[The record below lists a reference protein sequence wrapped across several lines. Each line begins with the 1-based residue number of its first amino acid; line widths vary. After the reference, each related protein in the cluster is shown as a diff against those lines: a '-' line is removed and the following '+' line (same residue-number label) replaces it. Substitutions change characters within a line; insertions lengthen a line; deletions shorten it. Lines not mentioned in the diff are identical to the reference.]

1 MNSAI
6 CTSARSFPLKPLAAA
21 VLLIYAAGIQSAP
34 VFQSS
39 PGGNVTV
46 TNPDAQTTVVTQE
59 GSRAVANWREF
70 SIDAGETVQFIQ
82 DNANSVILNR
92 VTGEDISQ
100 ILGNLQANGRVF
112 LINPNGIVFGSNA
125 QVSVNGLVA
134 STLSLKPGMQSGSDE
149 VGLELNGPGASI
161 VNNGQISA
169 KDILLIAPSIE
180 NNGTLQ
186 GDGNNSKVQ
195 LIAAGQVNVN
205 TADGNLVFQVA
216 EGHENAVIQQ
226 LGTVMAEGG
235 QIVLLASSSVGGQPS
250 VINVANL
257 NQATQIIV
265 QGDSVR
271 LSGDIQ
277 SAQGNALLEVTAR
290 NIDQENAVRV
300 AGDVVLNS
308 DAVELLD
315 AQNDFAGTMAVNV
328 TGQLT
333 VSDSNQLQI
342 QGVAGNAILNAGE
355 NVVVNGLNVND
366 HLAISAATEANL
378 GQLSANSLSVNAQ
391 SVNQAQNTAVEV
403 AAGSHL
409 TADRL
414 NLTNSGN
421 RFEGVVDLVVQ
432 GQAALHG
439 SHSLTVAGEAG
450 HAVLSGADVVLGDL
464 SAGRLDVDAA
474 QLSQLGDTAV
484 RVSGVSTLLA
494 NSATLD
500 QDGNEFAG
508 LVTLDVT
515 SQAEL
520 RSRGRLEVAG
530 QVNNAA
536 LQAENLV
543 LSGLNVAG
551 DLSLDAGTIGQT
563 TGIDVQGIT
572 HIRNASTVNLDLS
585 NDFVGQVSLDGVDTA
600 EVNLADRNQIQVGG
614 QVGDITIVSTDATAG
629 VVSLGRLQ
637 ARSLTANANAVRHI
651 DGADPDSAIAVSGST
666 QLTANH
672 LELAN
677 NANDFAGAVHL
688 DVGQAAQIHDANL
701 LNVSGEAGETR
712 LQANSIE
719 LAGAFNVTGN
729 LTLRADSIQG
739 NAPLTVA
746 GMSTIE
752 QAQFVNLNNTT
763 NDFVGSVNLLE
774 AGEVGL
780 FDRNSVEVQGQV
792 NSLEASTPLAGSG
805 QVTLG
810 ELTAENLVLHSQR
823 IAQNGSVT
831 VHGES
836 RFNAGEIELRRTDND
851 FVGVVHLSVGEQAS
865 LQDANE
871 LRVGGVVNAL
881 GVEAQTAI
889 IDGLTAQ
896 GDLTIR
902 ADAIRQEGAL
912 IANGNTFL
920 AGGTVNLATSS
931 DNIFAG
937 TVGLDLTGAAAVHA
951 SGDLELAGKASLIDA
966 TARGVLSTS
975 QLDAPEILLNADQ
988 LELNSLQAIGD
999 LTLNGGRVRQQGAL
1013 TVEGV
1018 TTLGASDVE
1027 LLESSNDF
1035 KGRVILNNAGQVALQ
1050 DMNDIRIQ
1058 GQAET
1063 LNIQAGDVLEQTGAV
1078 SVNGASRF
1086 NGRTVN
1092 LNNESNQFGG
1102 EVSLQALQN
1111 ATIQSNGNL
1120 RLSALADE
1128 LNVGASGNLELG
1140 TTRVETLNAI
1150 SSGQIVQNSA
1160 SALTVGQLAA
1170 LSAQSIRLN
1179 NSDNDFQ
1186 GVVYLTTEGAAE
1198 IRDRND
1204 LQIQGEVQNLI
1215 ANAGNGTLIA
1225 GGSESLE
1232 FVNGTLTASNI
1243 ELSRVLVSESAVFQ
1257 ANSIGQSQAVDTGG
1271 TLTLTADTVSLGLES
1286 NDFRGDVVLNGVR
1299 NANIADTNQLSLRGT
1314 AEQLN
1319 VDVNERLTLG
1329 RLQANSLS
1337 ARAQRIDQTSSSD
1350 SVVQVSGETNLIAA
1364 DVELLNN
1371 NDFQGALNLEVE
1383 GAAQLRDQN
1392 TLSVQGNVGRLEVL
1406 AQQLEQ
1412 GASSVLRV
1420 AEQTQINANAVN
1432 LNASGNDFQGD
1443 VVLNVNGSAAL
1454 RDSNNVRIQGTT
1466 NTLEVFAEGNIE
1478 QSGALAVSGA
1488 AQAIATNILLT
1499 HGANRFGGELAVQAG
1514 QAASVQAQNKL
1525 RVAGSAESLS
1535 AVAGGNLELGA
1546 INSGQLTAEAG
1557 GQISQIDST
1566 ALEIN
1571 GGALLSAQ
1579 SVLLNSAGNDFKG
1592 ILNLAVAGNTTVS
1605 DQNDLQIQG
1614 VSQSLSANAENGT
1627 LIAGGSDN
1635 LKVVSGNLTA
1645 STIEVNRLEV
1655 TGAAR
1660 LQANL
1665 ITQSEAVSTG
1675 GQLTL
1680 AAPVVELT
1688 HADNKFAG
1696 ELILADAGVVNLAD
1710 GNELTVGGTVGE
1722 LNVSAQELLTFTN
1735 LSASHL
1741 NARAKGIVQ
1750 SDQANQVVRVSGETN
1765 LAGENVELLNNNDFQ
1780 GALNLEVEGA
1790 AQLRDQNTL
1799 SVQGS
1804 VGQLEASARTLEQS
1818 GALSVAGST
1827 LMNVNTATLD
1837 HSANDFQGEVVF
1849 NASGNVHVVD
1859 ANTLSVSGQVNGSA
1873 QFTAQH
1879 VDQSNALQTGSSMLV
1894 QSENVNLSN
1903 SDNQFNGAV
1912 RIENAVEANL
1922 NSSGTLSVT
1931 GANLGNVSLTADEV
1945 TLGALG
1951 QLQTLNVVAD
1961 KVDQNSAL
1969 LVQGQTTLTVRKAEL
1984 SQSSN
1989 DFVGDVLVQARAA
2002 SNPDLE
2008 ITDINSLTVRADDLR
2023 LGAQVQGDLTVRAD
2037 DLVLGQSAVLGDS
2050 QIFLTGDLT
2059 QNGAASLGDALLSAD
2074 RIVLSNSSNRFAG
2087 TVQIDSSDE
2096 VVLRTAGDFNANVGS
2111 STATL
2116 TLNVN
2121 GNANL
2126 QGEHV
2131 RFARSQ
2137 FDKNLTVNA
2146 NQISQEQAGGSA
2158 LEVRGNTE
2166 LAALGGTINLSNSS
2180 NRFAGLVSATAEQT
2194 NIAARNDLQ
2203 LLNLNSRGGNI
2214 VADGRLFLLGNIEQS
2229 GGTLTFAA
2237 HGVPRP
2243 LSSAEIALLL
2253 PPTLDVFSAKEAVNP
2268 ITGLGRISLA
2278 STAIEQTGGQIT
2290 TAAGSLTR
2298 FMAIQNGSVVLTKDN
2313 QINGQI
2319 SALSGDHFSS
2329 PFDYLPNRGASLF
2342 AVNNN
2347 VKLTVGAQGV
2357 EADVIAIRSRGLA
2370 TQGQESLIRARMPYN
2385 DVAVGTARSYAGLT
2399 LSIPLN
2405 GAVGGSGPVA
2415 SFGESSANGLPG
2427 SAGAIRVEVG
2437 DISRPGLGGFLTVLP
2452 FEGSNLLPGQ
2462 VVYLAGPERNGMQAF
2477 FYDGARSLN
2486 RVPVVY
2492 NGSLLLS
2499 PQENAALTTAQGAV
2513 VLARQEQTRSVVRT
2527 ENVAGKIING
2537 VVVEVGPG
2545 SPATEGEGG
2554 AGKPSSCDAA
2564 DTGLACNP

>member
-6 CTSARSFPLKPLAAA
+6 CTPVRSFPLKPLAAA

-46 TNPDAQTTVVTQE
+46 TNPDVQTTVVTQE
-59 GSRAVANWREF
+59 GNRAVANWREF
-70 SIDAGETVQFIQ
+70 SIDAGETVQFVQ

-161 VNNGQISA
+161 VNHGRISA

-205 TADGNLVFQVA
+205 TAEGNLVFQVA
-216 EGHENAVIQQ
+216 AGHENAVIQQ

-235 QIVLLASSSVGGQPS
+235 QIVLLASSSVGEQPS

-257 NQATQIIV
+257 NLATQIIV

-290 NIDQENAVRV
+290 NINQENAVRV

-328 TGQLT
+328 TGQLA

-342 QGVAGNAILNAGE
+342 QGAAGNAILNAGE
-355 NVVVNGLNVND
+355 NVVVDGLNVND

-391 SVNQAQNTAVEV
+391 RVNQAQNTAVEIDTD
-403 AAGSHL
+403 SRL

-450 HAVLSGADVVLGDL
+450 YAVLSGADVVLGDL
-464 SAGRLDVDAA
+464 SAGRLDVDAV

-484 RVSGVSTLLA
+484 RVSGVSALLA

-508 LVTLDVT
+508 QITLDVT

-520 RSRGRLEVAG
+520 SSRGRLEVAG

-572 HIRNASTVNLDLS
+572 RIRNASTVNLDLS

-600 EVNLADRNQIQVGG
+600 EVNLADRNQIQVSG

-637 ARSLTANANAVRHI
+637 AGSLTANANAVRHI

-672 LELAN
+672 IELAN
-677 NANDFAGAVHL
+677 NANDFTGAVHL
-688 DVGQAAQIHDANL
+688 DVRQAAQIHDANL
-701 LNVSGEAGETR
+701 LNVSGETGETR
-712 LQANSIE
+712 LQASSIE

-739 NAPLTVA
+739 NSPLTVA

-810 ELTAENLVLHSQR
+810 ELAAENLVLHSQR

-836 RFNAGEIELRRTDND
+836 RFNAGEIELSRADND
-851 FVGVVHLSVGEQAS
+851 FVGVVQLSVSGQAS

-881 GVEAQTAI
+881 VVEAQTAI

-896 GDLTIR
+896 GDLTIS

-912 IANGNTFL
+912 IADGNTFL
-920 AGGTVNLATSS
+920 AGGAANLASS
-931 DNIFAG
+931 SSNIFAG
-937 TVGLDLTGAAAVHA
+937 TVDLDLTGAAAVHA
-951 SGDLELAGKASLIDA
+951 SGDLELAGKASFIDA
-966 TARGVLSTS
+966 TATGVLSVS
-975 QLDAPEILLNADQ
+975 QLDAPDILLNAAQ

-1018 TTLGASDVE
+1018 TALGASDVE

-1035 KGRVILNNAGQVALQ
+1035 KGSVILNNAGQVALQ

-1058 GQAET
+1058 GQTET
-1063 LNIQAGDVLEQTGAV
+1063 LNIQAGGVIEQTGAV
-1078 SVNGASRF
+1078 SVNGASRV

-1160 SALTVGQLAA
+1160 SALTVGRLAA

-1186 GVVYLTTEGAAE
+1186 GVVDLTTEGAAE

-1232 FVNGTLTASNI
+1232 FVNGTLTASSI

-1271 TLTLTADTVSLGLES
+1271 TLTLTANTVSLGLEN

-1299 NANIADTNQLSLRGT
+1299 NANVADTNQLSLRGT

-1319 VDVNERLTLG
+1319 VDANERLTLG

-1392 TLSVQGNVGRLEVL
+1392 TLSVQG
-1406 AQQLEQ
+1406 
-1412 GASSVLRV
+1412 
-1420 AEQTQINANAVN
+1420 
-1432 LNASGNDFQGD
+1432 
-1443 VVLNVNGSAAL
+1443 SA
-1454 RDSNNVRIQGTT
+1454 
-1466 NTLEVFAEGNIE
+1466 
-1478 QSGALAVSGA
+1478 
-1488 AQAIATNILLT
+1488 
-1499 HGANRFGGELAVQAG
+1499 
-1514 QAASVQAQNKL
+1514 
-1525 RVAGSAESLS
+1525 
-1535 AVAGGNLELGA
+1535 
-1546 INSGQLTAEAG
+1546 
-1557 GQISQIDST
+1557 
-1566 ALEIN
+1566 
-1571 GGALLSAQ
+1571 
-1579 SVLLNSAGNDFKG
+1579 
-1592 ILNLAVAGNTTVS
+1592 
-1605 DQNDLQIQG
+1605 
-1614 VSQSLSANAENGT
+1614 
-1627 LIAGGSDN
+1627 
-1635 LKVVSGNLTA
+1635 
-1645 STIEVNRLEV
+1645 
-1655 TGAAR
+1655 
-1660 LQANL
+1660 
-1665 ITQSEAVSTG
+1665 
-1675 GQLTL
+1675 
-1680 AAPVVELT
+1680 
-1688 HADNKFAG
+1688 
-1696 ELILADAGVVNLAD
+1696 
-1710 GNELTVGGTVGE
+1710 
-1722 LNVSAQELLTFTN
+1722 
-1735 LSASHL
+1735 
-1741 NARAKGIVQ
+1741 
-1750 SDQANQVVRVSGETN
+1750 
-1765 LAGENVELLNNNDFQ
+1765 
-1780 GALNLEVEGA
+1780 
-1790 AQLRDQNTL
+1790 
-1799 SVQGS
+1799 
-1804 VGQLEASARTLEQS
+1804 GQLEASARTLEQS

-1859 ANTLSVSGQVNGSA
+1859 ANALSVSGQVNGSA
-1873 QFTAQH
+1873 QFTAQR
-1879 VDQSNALQTGSSMLV
+1879 VDQSNVLQAGSSMLV

-1951 QLQTLNVVAD
+1951 QLRTLNVVAD

-1984 SQSSN
+1984 SHSSN

-2002 SNPDLE
+2002 SNPDVE
-2008 ITDINSLTVRADDLR
+2008 ITDINSLIVRGDDLQ

-2074 RIVLSNSSNRFAG
+2074 RIVLTNSSNQFAG

-2096 VVLRTAGDFNANVGS
+2096 VVLRTAGDFNANMGS

-2131 RFARSQ
+2131 RFAQSQ
-2137 FDKNLTVNA
+2137 FDKTLGVNA
-2146 NQISQEQAGGSA
+2146 NQISQELAGGSA

-2180 NRFAGLVSATAEQT
+2180 NRFTGLVSATAEQT
-2194 NIAARNDLQ
+2194 NIASRNDLQ

-2214 VADGRLFLLGNIEQS
+2214 VTDGRLLLLGNIEQS

-2243 LSSAEIALLL
+2243 LSSAEITLLL

-2313 QINGQI
+2313 RINGQI
-2319 SALSGDHFSS
+2319 SALSGDRFSS
-2329 PFDYLPNRGASLF
+2329 LFDYLPNRGASLF

-2405 GAVGGSGPVA
+2405 GAVGGSSPVA